1 MASSLRVR
9 EAALIHDMA
18 LQIVLHRR
26 TVAEFG
32 PASLEAGIA
41 HQPDSTGQHAIL
53 FALLAGT
60 GLRIGEALAL
70 RVEDVGDRVIR
81 VAHGLSSVTGEIQ
94 SPKTKNGVREVDLHP
109 ALALLL
115 NQIITVRHDKLTF
128 LFDQRCQRVVLEDLH
143 DALSAT
149 GSPLHAAFTPFAA
162 TGTPFSAK
170 LRVPDGLIQ
179 FWMGHAR
186 ASMTDTYDKVRD
198 DLEFRRFTAEQV
210 GLGFECPRCENQSGR
225 MLSFTPFTLR
235 YRL

>member
-149 GSPLHAAFTPFAA
+149 GAAPRGFHA
-162 TGTPFSAK
+162 
-170 LRVPDGLIQ
+170 
-179 FWMGHAR
+179 
-186 ASMTDTYDKVRD
+186 
-198 DLEFRRFTAEQV
+198 FRRYRNTFLRKAAR
-210 GLGFECPRCENQSGR
+210 PRRPYSVLDGSRESFNDGHLRQSQGR
-225 MLSFTPFTLR
+225 SGVPSLHRRTSRPR
-235 YRL
+235 V